1 MKTML
6 RKVIASLLVLSMV
19 FAAVP
24 WTPQERVYAKDSAF
38 RYYEAGDWVK
48 FLAPFYLTHLPADWH
63 DYQFEEKGDSSFDFN
78 TYVKLTKDI
87 SYEVGH
93 VEHNNGATWAVVLGD
108 IVSAGLME
116 ILWDKIDQKRPRY
129 IDDKGNTVWTAGDVE
144 NFLRAGTYGV
154 TKVLDLNGHDFVLKY
169 PNMNCHSATLFD
181 VSHCD
186 LYITDSVG
194 GGSIKLDGYITAPD
208 DYNYFKEIAGD
219 DQQRDIFYVHDDGRL
234 FINGGLIEAGRSKTE
249 AGFTIFNADVR
260 DSSDHYTGS
269 ATRYVNGTA
278 IRIGDGG
285 EVVINGGTVEG
296 RGYEH
301 ISDSGKYADRPN
313 AVIEM
318 TGGKL
323 TINGG
328 TINAKGGA
336 NILSVDGNAEV
347 KINAGRFNLHK
358 NDNLF
363 CGLAYGSDNWYEIE
377 TKTDYGSYGFT
388 DKMFPDATHTTVKYG
403 SKKTT
408 ANDIQ
413 TAIKARPTSL
423 DVYPSGGMYNMKVAN
438 VEKDKDKIP
447 DLDPAIESHMTFTLD
462 LPYDSS
468 GKWKGD
474 FGKFYPEYLYPIK
487 LRDDLGANSPKKWMS
502 SNKITYEAQI
512 FDADVN
518 VVEFKR
524 DGKTCSSSIF
534 RPGSNSDTGCVVN
547 LKDAS
552 QFGDLTS
559 RLKDGELYHLIV
571 TMTETFY
578 GATDTWTVES
588 AAGRAFYVKTDQPL
602 PIADSIAS
610 PIVVEQKGDKATL
623 TAKGKNGGNAW
634 WVVRD
639 SFGNS
644 HRVEADSNNKTGDW
658 LTSKVSIEVDDVL
671 DVCCVFSN
679 SSGTAVTN
687 HVQVSYRPSFLK
699 TEDEKTTAFK
709 DLWLTLSQPLDLN
722 EYKSITWYRN
732 YNGTDIQYTT
742 SNPNT
747 VIINGT
753 TLKVKPISE
762 EAVAGDFY
770 CIVVSP
776 DGKSAKKSKTINV
789 TYSEETPEK
798 YITTADITANNV
810 FNNLCI
816 GDEVPTKASQLSCE
830 DPRVE
835 IKSITWEN
843 GVYYD
848 SNSGKYYIN
857 CPYPSC
863 TIKIGVPEGSE
874 FRYKRAVEG
883 NDDFSFTMDGVSKTK
898 TGAFNGLP
906 ENMGASSLDLY
917 VEFDNHSALTTPLD
931 MLTYTPEEI
940 RVQSGAEV
948 DKTIDFTLGTNSRF
962 LNAGQAAHAITGVEA
977 YTGQNALPAG
987 LSLEKVD
994 ADTYRVAGTV
1004 TDTPGTHTTLLKVST
1019 NAGDSG
1025 NSSHDAVIR
1034 FYIVPGAEAA
1044 EESLKEAQASQHL
1057 YHNWGSWIDN
1067 NDGTHS
1073 HYCKE
1078 EGCDAVETSEH
1089 VWDDGTVIK
1098 EATIDADGTKRFT
1111 CGCGATKEEDYS
1123 YELIPCTLT
1132 FQMNDGTGTFGHI
1145 DAHKGE
1151 TISFPTLSGKYAH
1164 PDGLTFRGWSTSA
1177 SGGSL
1182 YRAGTTLEVTGDME
1196 FFAQWRDAS
1205 TPSGGGGGG
1214 GGSATPEEPAPAE
1227 PAASAPEAV
1236 PAEYAEKADDTFQDV
1251 EADDWFAAAVG
1262 EAVENGVIAGV
1273 SKTRFAP
1280 ADLLTRGMLVQMLYA
1295 MAGAPGSEGG
1305 TDFTDVSDSDW
1316 YAKAIDWA
1324 SAQGIAAGY
1333 GEEFGPNDPVTRE
1346 QMVTMLQAYAEK
1358 MGYEIVPGADLS
1370 AYVDEDTI
1378 SSWAEGSVA
1387 WAKAADLITG
1397 RSETMLVPKGTAT
1410 RAETVVI
1417 MMNFQHLVS
1426 KEGE

>member
-1 MKTML
+1 MKTAM
-6 RKVIASLLVLSMV
+6 RKVIASLLVLSMIL
-19 FAAVP
+19 AAVP
-24 WTPQERVYAKDSAF
+24 WIPQERVYAKDPVL
-38 RYYEAGDWVK
+38 RYYEADSWVK
-48 FLAPFYLTHLPADWH
+48 FLAPFYLTHLPDGWH
-63 DYQFEEKGDSSFDFN
+63 DYQFEEKGDSSFDYD

-219 DQQRDIFYVHDDGRL
+219 DQQRDIFYVHDGGRL
-234 FINGGLIEAGRSKTE
+234 IINGGLIEAGRSKTE

-260 DSSDHYTGS
+260 DSSNHYTGS

-285 EVVINGGTVEG
+285 EVVINGGTVQG

-313 AVIEM
+313 AAIEM

-347 KINAGRFNLHK
+347 NINAGRFNLHK

-377 TKTDYGSYGFT
+377 TNTAYGSYGLAAW
-388 DKMFPDATHTTVKYG
+388 MFPDAAHTTVKYG

-408 ANDIQ
+408 ASDIQ
-413 TAIKARPTSL
+413 TAIKAGPTSME
-423 DVYPSGGMYNMKVAN
+423 VYPSGGMYNMKVAN

-447 DLDPAIESHMTFTLD
+447 YLDPAIESHMTFTLD

-468 GKWKGD
+468 GKWKGE
-474 FGKFYPEYLYPIK
+474 FWKFYPEYLYPIK
-487 LRDDLGANSPKKWMS
+487 LRDDLGADSPQKWMS

-518 VVEFKR
+518 VVKFKR

-547 LKDAS
+547 LADAL

-588 AAGRAFYVKTDQPL
+588 AAGRAFYVKTDQPVPVL
-602 PIADSIAS
+602 TQSISS
-610 PIVVEQKGDKATL
+610 PVVVEQLGDKATL
-623 TAKGKNGGNAW
+623 TASAMYASNAW
-634 WVVRD
+634 WVVKD

-644 HRVEADSNNKTGDW
+644 HRIEADSNTSNDIGD
-658 LTSKVSIEVDDVL
+658 LNSTVTIEVDDVL
-671 DVCCVFSN
+671 EVYCVFSN
-679 SSGTAVTN
+679 SAGNTVSNTARL
-687 HVQVSYRPSFLK
+687 SYKSSFLK
-699 TEDEKTTAFK
+699 TEDEQTTAFK
-709 DLWLTLSQPLDLN
+709 DLWITLSQPLDLN
-722 EYKSITWYRN
+722 EYKSVTWYRS
-732 YNGTDIQYTT
+732 YKPENGSSSLIEFTDGTNT
-742 SNPNT
+742 SN
-747 VIINGT
+747 VIVKGT
-753 TLKVKPISE
+753 TLKLKQSDASNVEGTYYCRVTFADNTGKTSKLIK
-762 EAVAGDFY
+762 VAF
-770 CIVVSP
+770 
-776 DGKSAKKSKTINV
+776 
-789 TYSEETPEK
+789 SEETPEK
-798 YITTADITANNV
+798 DITTVDLTSNGL
-810 FNNLCI
+810 FTNLCI
-816 GDEVPTKASQLSCE
+816 GDEVPTDPALVTCD

-835 IKSITWEN
+835 VKSIVWDQGTYKN
-843 GVYYD
+843 P
-848 SNSGKYYIN
+848 NTGKQYIVS
-857 CPYPSC
+857 PTPAC
-863 TIKIGVPEGSE
+863 TITLGVPTGSV
-874 FRYKRAVEG
+874 FRYNKKES
-883 NDDFSFTMDGVSKTK
+883 NNYDFPYTIDGIGKTK
-898 TGAFNGLP
+898 YDIFKDAPPTGIP
-906 ENMGASSLDLY
+906 EIELF
-917 VEFDNHSALTTPLD
+917 VEYDNHSALTTPLD

-940 RVQSGAEV
+940 RVQAGAAV
-948 DKTIDFTLGTNSRF
+948 DKTIDFTLETNVRF

-977 YTGQNALPAG
+977 YTGQNALPEG
-987 LSLEKVD
+987 LTLTQVD
-994 ADTYRVAGTV
+994 ADTYKISGTV
-1004 TDTPGTHTTLLKVST
+1004 TDTPGTHTTLLKVTT
-1019 NAGDSG
+1019 NAGDSD
-1025 NSSHDAVIR
+1025 NSNRDALIR

-1044 EESLKEAQASQHL
+1044 EESLAEAQASQHL

-1073 HYCKE
+1073 RYCKE
-1078 EGCDAVETSEH
+1078 EGCDAVEVAEH
-1089 VWDDGTVIK
+1089 VWDDGVVIK

-1111 CGCGATKEEDYS
+1111 CECGAVKEEDYS
-1123 YELIPCTLT
+1123 YELIACTLT

-1145 DAHKGE
+1145 DAHKDE
-1151 TISFPTLSGKYAH
+1151 TISFPTLSGKYTH
-1164 PDGLTFRGWSTSA
+1164 PDGKTFKGWGTTA
-1177 SGGSL
+1177 SGGTVYTAGESL
-1182 YRAGTTLEVTGDME
+1182 TVTGDME
-1196 FFAQWRDAS
+1196 FFAQWKDAS

-1214 GGSATPEEPAPAE
+1214 GGSTTPAE
-1227 PAASAPEAV
+1227 PT
-1236 PAEYAEKADDTFQDV
+1236 PAENDFPFTDVPENAYYRKPVEWALKNGITSGTTPTTFGPFDVTTRGQMITFLWIAKGSPEPTSAELPFKDVADGAYYYKAVLWAYENSITAGVSADEFAPDASVTRAQAVTFLYGVTGRPAAGSEPFEDVADT
-1251 EADDWFAAAVG
+1251 DWFAA
-1262 EAVENGVIAGV
+1262 
-1273 SKTRFAP
+1273 P
-1280 ADLLTRGMLVQMLYA
+1280 
-1295 MAGAPGSEGG
+1295 
-1305 TDFTDVSDSDW
+1305 
-1316 YAKAIDWA
+1316 
-1324 SAQGIAAGY
+1324 
-1333 GEEFGPNDPVTRE
+1333 
-1346 QMVTMLQAYAEK
+1346 
-1358 MGYEIVPGADLS
+1358 
-1370 AYVDEDTI
+1370 
-1378 SSWAEGSVA
+1378 VA
-1387 WAKAADLITG
+1387 WAYNKGITSGTSATMFSPNAACQRAQIITF
-1397 RSETMLVPKGTAT
+1397 MAQYF
-1410 RAETVVI
+1410 AE
-1417 MMNFQHLVS
+1417 
-1426 KEGE
+1426 